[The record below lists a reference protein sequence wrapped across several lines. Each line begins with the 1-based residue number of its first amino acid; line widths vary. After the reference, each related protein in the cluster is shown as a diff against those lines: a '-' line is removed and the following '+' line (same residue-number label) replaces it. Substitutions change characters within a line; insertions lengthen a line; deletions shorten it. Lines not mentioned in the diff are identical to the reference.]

1 VIFGGSGNDTL
12 FGQNGNDKLIGGSGA
27 DTLAGGAGNDTFL
40 YSATSD
46 STHGSFDTIT
56 DFAIGADK
64 IDFTAIA
71 GITTIQGSI
80 SQGAAVAAHSI
91 AWYTVGGETV
101 VVANA
106 SGSAETSGTSGID
119 TEIHLTGTLALTDT
133 TITHSDFLLS

>member
-1 VIFGGSGNDTL
+1 MIFGGSGNDTL

-80 SQGAAVAAHSI
+80 SQGAVVAAHGI